1 MKLSSIFYSD
11 IVIKGNISIWGNP
24 RKIGMFDDLHHSY
37 IYLDTAASTPVAD
50 EVIAEMLPYLKERYG
65 NPSSMHK
72 FGRETARAIHLA
84 RKRVT
89 DMIGASSPRE
99 ITFTSGGTEANNLAL
114 KGIAMHVRSKIPK
127 KNTIITSRIEHD
139 AVLEPCKDLEDR
151 GFVTLHLPVT
161 GEGLVK
167 PSELRNVIS
176 DNVALVSIM
185 YANNEVGTI
194 QPIKELVEIAHR
206 AGVLFHTDAVQAA
219 GKLPINVK
227 NLGVDMMSLSSH
239 KINGPKGVGALYI
252 RSNVNVLPIIHGGG
266 QESYLRSG
274 TENVP
279 GIVGFGKACE
289 LANKRMRQYQDHVAS
304 LRNYLVELV
313 LKEIPRSRLNGLRTE
328 RIANNAHFTFFGVNG
343 EDLIIKLDE
352 NGIAASTGSACSV
365 KKQKP
370 SHVLKAMGFSYEEIT
385 GSLRLSLGLH
395 NTKDEVDR
403 AVDILSSVIKDL
415 RELSPFESKNV
426 AEMI

>member
-1 MKLSSIFYSD
+1 MT
-11 IVIKGNISIWGNP
+11 
-24 RKIGMFDDLHHSY
+24 DDDEHDSH
-37 IYLDTAASTPVAD
+37 IYLDTAASTPVAE

-65 NPSSMHK
+65 NPSSIHK
-72 FGRETARAIHLA
+72 FGRETTRAINLA
-84 RKRVT
+84 RKRVAE
-89 DMIGASSPRE
+89 MIGASSSHE

-114 KGIAMHVRSKIPK
+114 KGTAMYVKSKIPE
-127 KNTIITSRIEHD
+127 KNMIITSSIEHD

-151 GFVTLHLPVT
+151 GFVTMHLPVT
-161 GEGLVK
+161 DEGFVR
-167 PSELRNVIS
+167 PSELKNVIS
-176 DNVALVSIM
+176 DNNVALVSIM

-194 QPIKELVEIAHR
+194 QPIKELVEIAHQ
-206 AGVLFHTDAVQAA
+206 AGALFHTDAVQAA
-219 GKLPINVK
+219 GKLPLNVK

-252 RSNVNVLPIIHGGG
+252 RSNLKILPIIHGGG
-266 QESYLRSG
+266 QEWYLRSG

-289 LANKRMRQYQDHVAS
+289 LANKRVGQYQEHVAG
-304 LRNYLVELV
+304 LRNYLVERV

-365 KKQKP
+365 KKQKQ

-385 GSLRLSLGLH
+385 GSLRLSLGMH

-403 AVDILSSVIKDL
+403 AVGILSSVIKEL
-415 RELSPFESKNV
+415 RELSPFESKYV
-426 AEMI
+426 AEMG

>member
-1 MKLSSIFYSD
+1 MTDEHY
-11 IVIKGNISIWGNP
+11 
-24 RKIGMFDDLHHSY
+24 SY

-50 EVIAEMLPYLKERYG
+50 EVIEEMLPYLKERYG
-65 NPSSMHK
+65 NPSSIHK
-72 FGRETARAIHLA
+72 FGRETTRAINLA
-84 RKRVT
+84 RKRVAE
-89 DMIGASSPRE
+89 MIGASSIRE

-114 KGIAMHVRSKIPK
+114 KGTAIHVQSKMPK
-127 KNTIITSRIEHD
+127 KNMIITSSIEHD

-151 GFVTLHLPVT
+151 GFVTMHLPVT
-161 GEGLVK
+161 GEGFVR
-167 PSELRNVIS
+167 PSELKNVIS

-194 QPIKELVEIAHR
+194 QPIKELVEITHQ
-206 AGVLFHTDAVQAA
+206 AGALFHTDAVQAA
-219 GKLPINVK
+219 GKLPLNVK

-252 RSNVNVLPIIHGGG
+252 RSNLKILPIIHGGG
-266 QESYLRSG
+266 QEWYLRSG

-289 LANKRMRQYQDHVAS
+289 LANKRMRHYQEHVAG
-304 LRNYLVELV
+304 LRNYVVERV
-313 LKEIPRSRLNGLRTE
+313 LKEIPRSRLNGLRNE

-365 KKQKP
+365 KKQKQ

-385 GSLRLSLGLH
+385 GSLRLSLGMH

-403 AVDILSSVIKDL
+403 AVNVLSSVIEEL
-415 RELSPFESKNV
+415 RELSPFESKYV
-426 AEMI
+426 G

>member
-1 MKLSSIFYSD
+1 MTDEHYS
-11 IVIKGNISIWGNP
+11 
-24 RKIGMFDDLHHSY
+24 H

-50 EVIAEMLPYLKERYG
+50 EVIEEMLPYLKERYG
-65 NPSSMHK
+65 NPSSIHK
-72 FGRETARAIHLA
+72 FGRETARAINLA
-84 RKRVT
+84 RKRVAE
-89 DMIGASSPRE
+89 MIGTSSPRE

-114 KGIAMHVRSKIPK
+114 KGTAIHVQSKMPK
-127 KNTIITSRIEHD
+127 KNMIITSSIEHD

-151 GFVTLHLPVT
+151 GFVTMHLPVT
-161 GEGLVK
+161 GEGFVR
-167 PSELRNVIS
+167 PSELKNVIS

-194 QPIKELVEIAHR
+194 QPIKELVEIAHQ
-206 AGVLFHTDAVQAA
+206 AGALFHTDAVQAA
-219 GKLPINVK
+219 GKLPLNVK

-252 RSNVNVLPIIHGGG
+252 RSNLKILPIIHGGG
-266 QESYLRSG
+266 QEWYLRSG

-289 LANKRMRQYQDHVAS
+289 LANKRMRHYQEHVAG
-304 LRNYLVELV
+304 LRNYVVERV

-365 KKQKP
+365 KKQKQ

-385 GSLRLSLGLH
+385 GSLRLSLGMH

-403 AVDILSSVIKDL
+403 AVNVLSSVIEEL
-415 RELSPFESKNV
+415 RELSPFESKYV
-426 AEMI
+426 G

>member
-1 MKLSSIFYSD
+1 MT
-11 IVIKGNISIWGNP
+11 
-24 RKIGMFDDLHHSY
+24 DDDEHDSH
-37 IYLDTAASTPVAD
+37 IYLDTAASTPVAE

-65 NPSSMHK
+65 NPSSIHK
-72 FGRETARAIHLA
+72 FGRETTRAINLA
-84 RKRVT
+84 RKRVAE
-89 DMIGASSPRE
+89 MIGASSSHE

-114 KGIAMHVRSKIPK
+114 KGTAMYVKSKIPE
-127 KNTIITSRIEHD
+127 KNMIITSSIEHD
-139 AVLEPCKDLEDR
+139 AVLEPCKNLEDR
-151 GFVTLHLPVT
+151 GFVTMHLPVT
-161 GEGLVK
+161 DEGFVR
-167 PSELRNVIS
+167 PSELKNVIS
-176 DNVALVSIM
+176 DNNVALVSIM

-194 QPIKELVEIAHR
+194 QPIKELVEIAHQ
-206 AGVLFHTDAVQAA
+206 AGALFHTDAVQAA
-219 GKLPINVK
+219 GKLPLNVK

-252 RSNVNVLPIIHGGG
+252 RSNLKILPIIHGGG
-266 QESYLRSG
+266 QEWYLRSG

-289 LANKRMRQYQDHVAS
+289 LANKRVGQYQEHVAG
-304 LRNYLVELV
+304 LRNYLVERV

-365 KKQKP
+365 KKQKQ

-385 GSLRLSLGLH
+385 GSLRLSLGMH

-403 AVDILSSVIKDL
+403 AVDILSSVIKEL
-415 RELSPFESKNV
+415 RELSPFESKYV
-426 AEMI
+426 AEMG